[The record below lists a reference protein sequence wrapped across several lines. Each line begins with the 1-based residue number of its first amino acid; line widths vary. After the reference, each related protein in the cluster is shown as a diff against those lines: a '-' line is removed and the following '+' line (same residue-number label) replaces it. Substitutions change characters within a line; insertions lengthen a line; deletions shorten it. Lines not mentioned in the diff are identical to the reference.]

1 MKFQQRLANQSAF
14 VFRQLRA
21 AWNRDCTGPRV
32 DRLTAELAEL
42 AQAAGLKKLT
52 LGLYRA
58 EAIPTLGNL
67 GSYLLSRGV
76 GLSWRPHQ
84 GDSCLLFVYC
94 LAPNKVASSE
104 PVATVPPAGPANP
117 FLDPSAGEPP
127 AAVQVAA

>member
-1 MKFQQRLANQSAF
+1 MMIANQSAL

-21 AWNRDCTGPRV
+21 AWNQDCTGPRV

-58 EAIPTLGNL
+58 EAIPTLNNL

-84 GDSCLLFVYC
+84 GGSCLLFVYC
-94 LAPNKVASSE
+94 LSADPKNPSLVGSSE
-104 PVATVPPAGPANP
+104 PVATTDSSV
-117 FLDPSAGEPP
+117 